1 MNLHDDDDDD
11 YEGFNDYE
19 HAYDVENMFGDRNFQ
34 QVLAKSSHGRR
45 PITGMARQMTTNRM
59 GTSKNSNRIE
69 ANLQTASRM
78 RSSLISR
85 GGETS
90 NRPMTAI
97 KAAGYTSM
105 GRKNNFESVQNPF
118 TKETIIEETL
128 EDKCKKIERQVNQLL
143 KESIMAYHNN
153 NFKLSL
159 EKAKEAG
166 RKERAVV
173 KLREQSSSSSSSS
186 NYNNGNTN
194 DPAVNV
200 DLTFTVLFNL
210 AEQYNANGMLNEAL
224 NTYLVIVKNNRVF
237 TNAGKLKINIGNI
250 YFRKKDYVK
259 ALKYYRMGL
268 DQVNNLENSV
278 KIKLLNNIG
287 VSLIKLGK
295 YYDALATFEY
305 AVDEGGDYSTALNL
319 ILTAYCLDDA
329 DKMKESFQKLIDIPT
344 MIDDEVTKNFETD
357 VLAAQIINNDDLKQW
372 ERKRKQMAENTIL
385 TAAKIISPAIAATF
399 TEGYAWCVEAIKQS
413 VYAPLATELEM
424 NKAVELLKRGEIS
437 AATDAFLVFNTKESK
452 VASSAANNLAMLSL
466 IKGSSTDIA
475 EAETYADQS
484 LSFDRYNSNA
494 FVSRGNIYFAK
505 NDYTNALQYYRE
517 SLNVEPSR
525 VQALFNMGLVY
536 QQTNDFQKALECY
549 YKLNHMLANN
559 VQVITQLAGIY
570 EKIENNEQAIELYSQ
585 ANSLAPTDPE
595 ILNKLGRLYD
605 IEGDRSQAFQCFYDS
620 FRLFPSNIKVI
631 EWLGAYYIDAQFAE
645 KAVSYFEKAAVI
657 EPNNIKWQLMMASC
671 ERRSGNYQKALS
683 LYKEIHKK
691 FPENIEC
698 LKFLVRICSDLGMA
712 EAKIYF
718 EKLEKIEKIKLL
730 REQRENI
737 SSQGK
742 RILSSASSHD
752 SSSTGTKKDGTL
764 RVPSSRSQ
772 RQSSAKSLL
781 ENEEPYMAST
791 KKLDELDFKYNDPIG
806 PQASRPKTGHHIQ
819 QSMNEMFE
827 NDDIDDNLLPD

>member
-1 MNLHDDDDDD
+1 MDGNDDEDD
-11 YEGFNDYE
+11 YGGFNDYE
-19 HAYDVENMFGDRNFQ
+19 HAYDVENMFEDRSFQ
-34 QVLAKSSHGRR
+34 QALAKSSHGRR
-45 PITGMARQMTTNRM
+45 PTTAALRQRTGSILPTRM
-59 GTSKNSNRIE
+59 SSNRTE
-69 ANLQTASRM
+69 SNLQTASRM
-78 RSSLISR
+78 RSSLMSR
-85 GGETS
+85 GGDIS

-105 GRKNNFESVQNPF
+105 GRKSNFESIQNPF
-118 TKETIIEETL
+118 NKESITEETL
-128 EDKCKKIERQVNQLL
+128 EDKCKKIEKQVNQLL
-143 KESIMAYHNN
+143 KESIMAYDSQ

-166 RKERAVV
+166 RKEREVV
-173 KLREQSSSSSSSS
+173 KLREQSSSSSST
-186 NYNNGNTN
+186 YNNGSNN

-259 ALKYYRMGL
+259 AIKYYRMGL
-268 DQVNNLENSV
+268 DEVNNLESTV

-319 ILTAYCLDDA
+319 VLTSYCLDDA

-344 MIDDEVTKNFETD
+344 MVDDDISKNSESD
-357 VLAAQIINNDDLKQW
+357 ILAAQIMNNDNLKQW
-372 ERKRKQMAENTIL
+372 ERKRKQVAENTIL
-385 TAAKIISPAIAATF
+385 TAAKIISPAIASTF

-466 IKGSSTDIA
+466 LKGSSADIN

-494 FVSRGNIYFAK
+494 FVSRGNIYFIK

-517 SLNVEPSR
+517 ALNVEPSR

-536 QQTNDFQKALECY
+536 QKTNDFQKALECY

-671 ERRSGNYQKALS
+671 ERRSGNYQKALN
-683 LYKEIHKK
+683 LYKEIHRK
-691 FPENIEC
+691 FPENVEC
-698 LKFLVRICSDLGMA
+698 LKFLVRICTDLGMA
-712 EAKIYF
+712 EAKIYH
-718 EKLEKIEKIKLL
+718 EKLEKIEKMKLL

-742 RILSSASSHD
+742 RVLSSASSHD
-752 SSSTGTKKDGTL
+752 SSSTTNKRDGTL
-764 RVPSSRSQ
+764 RIPSSKSQ
-772 RQSSAKSLL
+772 RESSAKSLL
-781 ENEEPYMAST
+781 EGEEPYMANT
-791 KKLDELDFKYNDPIG
+791 RKLDDLDFRYNDPIG
-806 PQASRPKTGHHIQ
+806 PQASRPKTGHHVH

>member
-1 MNLHDDDDDD
+1 MSEEDDD
-11 YEGFNDYE
+11 YEGFNEYE

-34 QVLAKSSHGRR
+34 QALAKSSHGRR
-45 PITGMARQMTTNRM
+45 PTTGFGGPKLNSRLSTTKNLNRLE
-59 GTSKNSNRIE
+59 TT
-69 ANLQTASRM
+69 LQTASRM
-78 RSSLISR
+78 RSSLMSR
-85 GGETS
+85 GGEPS

-105 GRKNNFESVQNPF
+105 GKKNNFESVQNPF
-118 TKETIIEETL
+118 NKETITEETP
-128 EDKCKKIERQVNQLL
+128 EDKCKKIEKQVNQLL
-143 KESIMAYHNN
+143 KESIMSYYNKN
-153 NFKLSL
+153 YKISL

-166 RKERAVV
+166 RKERAAV
-173 KLREQSSSSSSSS
+173 KLREQSSTID
-186 NYNNGNTN
+186 NMNL
-194 DPAVNV
+194 

-224 NTYLVIVKNNRVF
+224 NTYLVIVKNKMF

-250 YFRKKDYVK
+250 YFRKKDYVR
-259 ALKYYRMGL
+259 AIKYYRMGL
-268 DQVNNLENSV
+268 DQVNDLQKDV
-278 KIKLLNNIG
+278 KVKLLNNIG

-305 AVDEGGDYSTALNL
+305 AVEERGDYSTALNL

-344 MIDDEVTKNFETD
+344 MIDDELTKNSEID
-357 VLAAQIINNDDLKQW
+357 ILAAQVMNSDSLKQW
-372 ERKRKQMAENTIL
+372 ERKRKQIAESTIL
-385 TAAKIISPAIAATF
+385 TAAKIISPAIATTF

-424 NKAVELLKRGEIS
+424 NKAVELLKRGEIT

-466 IKGSSTDIA
+466 IKGSSVDINDA
-475 EAETYADQS
+475 EAYADQS

-505 NDYTNALQYYRE
+505 NDYANALQYYRE
-517 SLNVEPSR
+517 ALNVEPSR

-536 QQTNDFQKALECY
+536 QKTNDFQKALECY
-549 YKLNHMLANN
+549 YKLNHILVNN

-585 ANSLAPTDPE
+585 ANSIAPTDPE
-595 ILNKLGRLYD
+595 ILNKLGKLYD

-631 EWLGAYYIDAQFAE
+631 EWLGAYYIEAQFSE

-671 ERRSGNYQKALS
+671 ERRSGNYQKALN
-683 LYKEIHKK
+683 LYKEIHRK
-691 FPENIEC
+691 FPENVEC
-698 LKFLVRICSDLGMA
+698 LKFLVRICSDLGMV
-712 EAKIYF
+712 EAKVYAD
-718 EKLEKIEKIKLL
+718 KLEKIEKIKLL

-742 RILSSASSHD
+742 RILSSASSHE
-752 SSSTGTKKDGTL
+752 SSSGASSKKDPSL
-764 RVPSSRSQ
+764 KIPSSQSQ
-772 RQSSAKSLL
+772 RMSSAKSLL
-781 ENEEPYMAST
+781 EVEEPYMTST
-791 KKLDELDFKYNDPIG
+791 KKLEDLDFRYNDPLG
-806 PQASRPKTGHHIQ
+806 PKVSRPKTGHYQQ
-819 QSMNEMFE
+819 QSMNELFE
-827 NDDIDDNLLPD
+827 NDDIDDTLLPD

>member
-1 MNLHDDDDDD
+1 MDGKDDEDD
-11 YEGFNDYE
+11 YGGFNDYE
-19 HAYDVENMFGDRNFQ
+19 HAYDVENMFEDRSFQ
-34 QVLAKSSHGRR
+34 QALAKSSHGRR
-45 PITGMARQMTTNRM
+45 PTTAALRQRTGTILPTRM
-59 GTSKNSNRIE
+59 SSNRTE
-69 ANLQTASRM
+69 SNLQTASRM
-78 RSSLISR
+78 RSSLMSR
-85 GGETS
+85 GGDIS

-105 GRKNNFESVQNPF
+105 GRKSNFESIQNPF
-118 TKETIIEETL
+118 NKESITEETL
-128 EDKCKKIERQVNQLL
+128 EDKCKKIEKQVNQLL
-143 KESIMAYHNN
+143 KESIMAYDNQ

-166 RKERAVV
+166 RKEREVV
-173 KLREQSSSSSSSS
+173 KLREQSSSSNSS
-186 NYNNGNTN
+186 YNNGSNN

-259 ALKYYRMGL
+259 AIKYYRMGL
-268 DQVNNLENSV
+268 DEVNNLESTV

-319 ILTAYCLDDA
+319 VLTSYCLDDA

-344 MIDDEVTKNFETD
+344 MIDDDVSKNSEID
-357 VLAAQIINNDDLKQW
+357 ILAAQIMNNDNLKQW
-372 ERKRKQMAENTIL
+372 ERKRKQVAEKTIL
-385 TAAKIISPAIAATF
+385 TAAKIISPAIASTF

-437 AATDAFLVFNTKESK
+437 AATDAFLVFNTKESN
-452 VASSAANNLAMLSL
+452 VASSAASNLAMLSL
-466 IKGSSTDIA
+466 LKGTTADIA

-494 FVSRGNIYFAK
+494 FVSRGNIYFMK

-517 SLNVEPSR
+517 ALNVEPSR

-536 QQTNDFQKALECY
+536 QKTNDFQKALECY

-671 ERRSGNYQKALS
+671 ERRSGNYQKALT
-683 LYKEIHKK
+683 LYKEIHRK
-691 FPENIEC
+691 FPENVEC
-698 LKFLVRICSDLGMA
+698 LKFLVRICTDLGMG
-712 EAKIYF
+712 EAKIYH

-730 REQRENI
+730 REQRDNI

-742 RILSSASSHD
+742 RVLSSASSHD
-752 SSSTGTKKDGTL
+752 SSSTTNKKDGTL
-764 RVPSSRSQ
+764 RIPSSKSQ
-772 RQSSAKSLL
+772 RESSAKSLL
-781 ENEEPYMAST
+781 EGEEPYMANT
-791 KKLDELDFKYNDPIG
+791 KKLDNLDFRYNDPIG
-806 PQASRPKTGHHIQ
+806 PQASRPKTGHHVH